1 MRVGSRRFD
10 TKGERGQTMA
20 EYAIVLSVITIGVIG
35 ALTAFSAQVL
45 VGIQRVSDIV
55 SSV

>member
-1 MRVGSRRFD
+1 
-10 TKGERGQTMA
+10 MA
-20 EYAIVLSVITIGVIG
+20 EYAIVLSVVTIGVIG

-55 SSV
+55 GSV

>member
-1 MRVGSRRFD
+1 VRVGSRRFD
-10 TKGERGQTMA
+10 TQGERGQTMA
-20 EYAIVLSVITIGVIG
+20 EYAIVLSIVTIGVIG

-55 SSV
+55 GSV